1 MPNCIVL
8 TDSETADGFRL
19 AGVEVL
25 VSRGG
30 EETSRLV
37 QKVMDNKECGLLLIK
52 EEFMEE
58 LAEPFLRRLEKTGFP
73 LLVPLPLDMNWWR
86 EQRGME
92 YLLRLIRRSIGY
104 HLRIRK

>member
-1 MPNCIVL
+1 MPTCVVL

-25 VSRGG
+25 VSRGS
-30 EETSRLV
+30 EETTRLV
-37 QKVMDNKECGLLLIK
+37 EKVLETEECGLVLMK
-52 EEFMEE
+52 EELMEGM
-58 LAEPFLRRLEKTGFP
+58 AESLRCRLEKTGFP

>member
-1 MPNCIVL
+1 MPTCIVV

-37 QKVMDNKECGLLLIK
+37 EGVMEKRECGLLLMK
-52 EEFMEE
+52 EELMEG
-58 LAEPFLRRLEKTGFP
+58 LAESLRRRLEKAGVP

>member
-30 EETSRLV
+30 EETTRLV
-37 QKVMDNKECGLLLIK
+37 EKVMEKKECGLILMK
-52 EEFMEE
+52 EELMEG
-58 LAEPFLRRLEKTGFP
+58 LAESLLRRLEKAGFP
-73 LLVPLPLDMNWWR
+73 LLIPLPLDMNWWR

-104 HLRIRK
+104 HLRIRQ

>member
-8 TDSETADGFRL
+8 TDAETADGFRL

-25 VSRGG
+25 VSQGG
-30 EETSRLV
+30 EETTRLV
-37 QKVMDNKECGLLLIK
+37 QKVMEKKECGLVLMK

-58 LAEPFLRRLEKTGFP
+58 LPESLRRRLEKTGFP

>member
-8 TDSETADGFRL
+8 TDHETADGFRL
-19 AGVEVL
+19 AGIEVL

-30 EETSRLV
+30 EETTRLV
-37 QKVMDNKECGLLLIK
+37 EKVMEKKECGLILIK
-52 EEFMEE
+52 EEFMED
-58 LAEPFLRRLEKTGFP
+58 LAESLHRRLEKAGFP